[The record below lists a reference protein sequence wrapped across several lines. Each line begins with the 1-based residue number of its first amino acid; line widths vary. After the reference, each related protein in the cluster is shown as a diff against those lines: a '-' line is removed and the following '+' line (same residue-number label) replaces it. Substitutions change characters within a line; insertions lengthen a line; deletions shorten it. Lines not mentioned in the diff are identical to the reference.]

1 MPFIIR
7 ENLKL
12 ERVIFFFCTF
22 YLGELVLGN
31 CCTPLKEFWALLF
44 IYLFPFLSTVEQIK
58 DTHLVLGLP
67 VVGDRVWGAMQ
78 R

>member
-12 ERVIFFFCTF
+12 ERVIFSFCTF

-31 CCTPLKEFWALLF
+31 CCTPLKDFGHFYLF
-44 IYLFPFLSTVEQIK
+44 IYFPS
-58 DTHLVLGLP
+58 
-67 VVGDRVWGAMQ
+67 
-78 R
+78 